1 MTTTRLVRGF
11 SPALMAVGA
20 ILAIAPDLGARA
32 PGAIFPAPRE
42 SAPSGGSFV
51 LDQRVTIAVPA
62 FPSEQDLFLAKTL
75 TDELGD
81 RWGLHLKTER
91 VASLDAGRRMIVL
104 GSVSNPLIAAY
115 CAGHAL
121 RASSRDP
128 GPEGYILR
136 TEANLAL
143 VAGSDDRGAFYGLQ
157 SLRQLVVK
165 DESGLH
171 LRGVQIRDWPSKP
184 FRGLKL
190 YLPGRNNIPFFK
202 RFIRD
207 FMALYKYNTLI
218 MEMNASMRFERHPE
232 LNSGWV
238 KFSRE
243 VNYYRR
249 NYPPGAQ
256 HEWDQNSTHQDTADG
271 GFLEKEEV
279 ADLARWVR
287 QYHIELVP
295 ELPSFTHSYYLLS
308 EHRDLA
314 EVPGERWP
322 DTYCPSNPES
332 YKLLFD
338 VYDEYIELLHPKM
351 LHAGHDE
358 LFLPVGLCPRCK
370 GKDIR
375 ESYGEDVRRIHDYL
389 QSKGIRLAIWGDMLL
404 EGVRGKG
411 LQPKKTPDG
420 FAYSVPGAMTPEQ
433 VERLIPKDILLLN
446 WFWSGS
452 EGDTSEEKAQGFEAQ
467 LDKMGFQ
474 EVFGNFAPGM
484 KQFESRIQRASIIGG
499 APSAWFATN
508 EAGFGKDLLSD
519 FLSCASMLWRGDSLD
534 GRELSGTVQELVPEI
549 RVRFKGEEPPSVTE
563 AASEPVSM
571 TASFNFGA
579 VEAGLGIDL
588 SGMKSGSA
596 RLGKVA
602 FDLSSNQSPNPSK
615 SVAIVGTDG
624 EKKTG
629 LPREVS
635 VKIGVDATSLLFL
648 HASARPATNKESFRL
663 QFDQDD
669 TADMLGWYEVV
680 YEDGFVA
687 TIPIRYGVNI
697 AEWNWEKRTSARD
710 YCYGA
715 DALRIGAS
723 GDKPITFFAF
733 EWKNPRLGKKIEEVR
748 LKGTTGFRGGDP
760 DFTNNFGPVIPS
772 NAVLLKA
779 ISVVKKRG

>member
-1 MTTTRLVRGF
+1 MVL
-11 SPALMAVGA
+11 GA
-20 ILAIAPDLGARA
+20 IVLTLHTAGART
-32 PGAIFPAPRE
+32 PGAIFPTPRE
-42 SAPSGGSFV
+42 SVALSGSFA
-51 LDQRVTIAVPA
+51 LDEHVTIAVPA
-62 FPSEQDLFLAKTL
+62 FPSEQDLFLARTL

-81 RWGLHLKTER
+81 RYGLHLKTER
-91 VASLDAGRRMIVL
+91 VARLDTAQRWIVL
-104 GSVSNPLIAAY
+104 GSVSNPLVADFV
-115 CAGHAL
+115 AGHAL
-121 RASSRDP
+121 KVSSGDP

-136 TEANLAL
+136 TDANLAL

-157 SLRQLVVK
+157 SLRQLIVK
-165 DESGLH
+165 DGRAMH
-171 LRGVQIRDWPSKP
+171 LAGVQIRDWPTKP

-202 RFIRD
+202 RFVRD

-232 LNSGWV
+232 LNTGWE

-271 GFLEKEEV
+271 GFLEKDEV
-279 ADLARWVR
+279 AELARWVR

-295 ELPSFTHSYYLLS
+295 ELPSLTHSYYLLS
-308 EHRDLA
+308 EHRELA

-338 VYDEYIELLHPKM
+338 VYDEYIEVLHPRM
-351 LHAGHDE
+351 IHAGHDE

-404 EGVRGKG
+404 EGVRGTG

-420 FAYSVPGAMTPEQ
+420 FAYSTTGAMTPAQ
-433 VERLIPKDILLLN
+433 VERLIPKDILLFN
-446 WFWSGS
+446 WFWSGA
-452 EGDTSEEKAQGFEAQ
+452 EGDTTVEKARSFEIQ

-474 EVFGNFAPGM
+474 QIFGNFAPGM
-484 KQFESRIQRASIIGG
+484 KEYESRIQRASILGG

-519 FLSCASMLWRGDSLD
+519 FLSCATMLWRGASLD
-534 GRELSGTVQELVPEI
+534 GRELSATVQDLAPEI
-549 RVRFKGEEPPSVTE
+549 RVSFQGAEPPSVTE
-563 AASEPVSM
+563 ASNAPIPM
-571 TASFNFGA
+571 AASFNFGSTD
-579 VEAGLGIDL
+579 AGLGIDL
-588 SGMKSGSA
+588 SGMRTGAAES
-596 RLGKVA
+596 GKVHFELTA
-602 FDLSSNQSPNPSK
+602 NGVK
-615 SVAIVGTDG
+615 SVAIVGADG
-624 EKKTG
+624 EKPTG
-629 LPREVS
+629 LPHEVR
-635 VKIGVDATSLLFL
+635 VPIGVDATSLIFL
-648 HASARPATNKESFRL
+648 HAAARPATNKESFRL
-663 QFDQDD
+663 LFDQDD

-680 YEDGFVA
+680 YEDGFVT
-687 TIPIRYGVNI
+687 TIPIRYGLNI
-697 AEWNWEKRTSARD
+697 AEWNWEQRTSGHD
-710 YCYGA
+710 YCYAA
-715 DALRIGAS
+715 DAVQLGAP
-723 GDKPITFFAF
+723 GAKPVTFFAF
-733 EWKNPRLGKKIEEVR
+733 EWKNQRLGKRITEVC

-779 ISVVKKRG
+779 ISVVKRRG